1 MYEQKKLEEYKSLG
15 YYLEKIRKG
24 KHIPYRVFKENG
36 LSVSTYQR
44 VVKEEADLK
53 LSDLA
58 IITEVLCLSP
68 LEVNM
73 EAENASLTVSYRK
86 RFIQFLETGE
96 FEEAQRVYKGFR
108 EYIDSTSFT
117 LGKLSVMYM
126 FQALLLLHH
135 PQTIVTKEEAL
146 ATENKILK
154 RLEEAEVFTLFDIEF
169 LALQYQLNLQ
179 RMDSNLFLRLL
190 RETDIQMTD
199 FRTKLV
205 LDNFFIQFTLTVL
218 EQKRMK
224 EFNVFKKIISD
235 KEFFHSDWFLSV
247 FKRTLDTLEKGFVY
261 GQVEKMKI
269 ELSKQKEALEI
280 ILTREEYMKIAEF
293 FTNLLK
299 LSKEL

>member
-1 MYEQKKLEEYKSLG
+1 M
-15 YYLEKIRKG
+15 
-24 KHIPYRVFKENG
+24 
-36 LSVSTYQR
+36 
-44 VVKEEADLK
+44 
-53 LSDLA
+53 
-58 IITEVLCLSP
+58 
-68 LEVNM
+68 
-73 EAENASLTVSYRK
+73 
-86 RFIQFLETGE
+86 
-96 FEEAQRVYKGFR
+96 
-108 EYIDSTSFT
+108 
-117 LGKLSVMYM
+117 
-126 FQALLLLHH
+126 HH

-146 ATENKILK
+146 ATENEILK

-235 KEFFHSDWFLSV
+235 KEFFYSDWFLSV

-280 ILTREEYMKIAEF
+280 ILTREEYMKITEF